1 MTHNVEMAEQLTFK
15 SNKAVAYEWH
25 RWGNINY
32 PDENYARENLQLH
45 QIGLPKLMED
55 GSPKLDKFGKH
66 IPNYTQQV
74 SFRKVRASYASTIT
88 EMKAHSFWFLLQ
100 NYYILEYL
108 RRLEN
113 IHWFGSIVSTR
124 KLQRP

>member
-25 RWGNINY
+25 RSGNINY

-74 SFRKVRASYASTIT
+74 SFKKIRASCATTTT
-88 EMKAHSFWFLLQ
+88 EMKAHSFLVSSSKLLP
-100 NYYILEYL
+100 
-108 RRLEN
+108 
-113 IHWFGSIVSTR
+113 F
-124 KLQRP
+124 